1 MRLTV
6 SPISPTRRPGFV
18 EIDRVVDRIL
28 ITPLVLSRLER
39 AVGSL
44 EPGSGG
50 FALAQPC
57 NPRRSGESQR
67 ALEAGA
73 RPGKGRAGAD
83 GAALCSGASRPDPG
97 DGWSVAAQTNTKKA
111 R

>member
-6 SPISPTRRPGFV
+6 SPIPPTRRPGFV
-18 EIDRVVDRIL
+18 EIDRADRIP

-44 EPGSGG
+44 DPGGG
-50 FALAQPC
+50 FALVQPC

-67 ALEAGA
+67 PLEAGA

-97 DGWSVAAQTNTKKA
+97 DRWSVAAQTNTKKA